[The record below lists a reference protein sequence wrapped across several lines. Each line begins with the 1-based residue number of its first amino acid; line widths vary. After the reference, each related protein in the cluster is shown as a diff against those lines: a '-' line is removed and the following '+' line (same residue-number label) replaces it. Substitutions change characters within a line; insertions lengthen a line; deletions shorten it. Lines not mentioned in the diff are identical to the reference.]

1 MIGAIISEAPTPLAT
16 SMDITP
22 SGLLPRALQAQLS
35 QPPALAGAV
44 PPAWPVA
51 ALEALVVAARP
62 AATPSGGWSLEID
75 IGGER
80 VQMSSATLLAEGT
93 RVLLRALS
101 PQRVRVERLL
111 GGPQA
116 LQPLRDAL
124 RNDLPAQVPLR
135 EAIARMAT
143 LATDPALPGPLRA
156 RIGEI
161 LGHLPEPA
169 QLQQAAGLR
178 AAVLNSGSFL
188 EPRLQ
193 ALLMAAAAAPPPRAA
208 VPASAAAAPP
218 PATGAG
224 AAPIAP
230 APAVPASA
238 PAPGPRAALTAL
250 LRLLL
255 PATATPLYDARGAL
269 RRGPDSAPGIAPG
282 TVPFVPAQAAPAP
295 GPAASPQAAPATGVA
310 ASSAATPP
318 ASVAGSPAATLPAS
332 VAAAPPGG
340 VAALPPVTPGPS
352 FAPTT
357 RTTDGTAPGRP
368 PAPLTAG
375 ALAGAPHTAPA
386 AAPAAG
392 TVTPATPALAPGT
405 AAPAMAPPLAAGP
418 GTTAS
423 QPVTPLSG
431 AGGHDPAVPQ
441 QPAALPG
448 TGTLST
454 AGAGAPARPAATAGL
469 GSDLKGQLF
478 VLLEAVS
485 AWLRQRP
492 DAGRAWMPGA
502 VPSPGLPLY
511 TARGLFAG
519 EATAAETTAV
529 AQPAAEQLLLR
540 LAQQMAGPENARP
553 RDPADAVEAL
563 LRYVVGALART
574 RVHQLGVHPDS
585 RRQGD
590 SGALQA
596 WSVEVPV
603 ACGGRFDV
611 LEMRVEDHGT
621 REESRGGTGR
631 VWQVL
636 MSLEIGEIGP
646 LHALLRLS
654 GARLAT
660 TLWVENPAALATARD
675 TLAELG
681 DCLRA
686 EGVDVTRLECLPGA
700 PPPRARSHDKLLDV
714 ST

>member
-1 MIGAIISEAPTPLAT
+1 
-16 SMDITP
+16 
-22 SGLLPRALQAQLS
+22 
-35 QPPALAGAV
+35 
-44 PPAWPVA
+44 
-51 ALEALVVAARP
+51 
-62 AATPSGGWSLEID
+62 
-75 IGGER
+75 
-80 VQMSSATLLAEGT
+80 
-93 RVLLRALS
+93 
-101 PQRVRVERLL
+101 
-111 GGPQA
+111 
-116 LQPLRDAL
+116 
-124 RNDLPAQVPLR
+124 
-135 EAIARMAT
+135 
-143 LATDPALPGPLRA
+143 
-156 RIGEI
+156 
-161 LGHLPEPA
+161 
-169 QLQQAAGLR
+169 
-178 AAVLNSGSFL
+178 
-188 EPRLQ
+188 
-193 ALLMAAAAAPPPRAA
+193 
-208 VPASAAAAPP
+208 
-218 PATGAG
+218 
-224 AAPIAP
+224 
-230 APAVPASA
+230 
-238 PAPGPRAALTAL
+238 
-250 LRLLL
+250 
-255 PATATPLYDARGAL
+255 
-269 RRGPDSAPGIAPG
+269 
-282 TVPFVPAQAAPAP
+282 
-295 GPAASPQAAPATGVA
+295 
-310 ASSAATPP
+310 
-318 ASVAGSPAATLPAS
+318 
-332 VAAAPPGG
+332 
-340 VAALPPVTPGPS
+340 
-352 FAPTT
+352 
-357 RTTDGTAPGRP
+357 
-368 PAPLTAG
+368 
-375 ALAGAPHTAPA
+375 
-386 AAPAAG
+386 
-392 TVTPATPALAPGT
+392 
-405 AAPAMAPPLAAGP
+405 MAPPLAAGT
-418 GTTAS
+418 GTTAP

-454 AGAGAPARPAATAGL
+454 AGAEAPARPAATAGL
-469 GSDLKGQLF
+469 GPDLKGQLF

-485 AWLRQRP
+485 TWLRQRP
-492 DAGRAWMPGA
+492 DAGRASMPGA

-540 LAQQMAGPENARP
+540 VAQQMAGPENARP
-553 RDPADAVEAL
+553 RDPADVVEAL